1 MKILSTQNQE
11 KTKLCSLSQSSH
23 TYLCMCTYACAV
35 AIIVKWLSHVWLFAT
50 PWTVAHQA
58 PLSMS
63 TGFSREEHWSGLP
76 FPPPGD
82 LLEPRI
88 EPTSP
93 SLAGGHAHKHT
104 FIYMH
109 VYICASPGPRSYT
122 YTCVCVCVCVCNRL
136 WTSKW
141 TFSQPHIT
149 TYSSILHLYNYID
162 V

>member
-23 TYLCMCTYACAV
+23 TYLCMCIYACAV
-35 AIIVKWLSHVWLFAT
+35 AIIKWLSHVWLFAT

-58 PLSMS
+58 ALSMS
-63 TGFSREEHWSGLP
+63 TGFSREEHWSRLP

-82 LLEPRI
+82 LLEPGI

-104 FIYMH
+104 SIYTH

-122 YTCVCVCVCVCNRL
+122 YICVCVCMCVCVCVTGYEHPNEL
-136 WTSKW
+136 SAN
-141 TFSQPHIT
+141 PI
-149 TYSSILHLYNYID
+149 
-162 V
+162 